1 MDVTITQEHLRT
13 LVGTAQ
19 EREQF
24 WVDVLA
30 RTDARRVAEVG
41 VFRGEFAERVLDG
54 CPAITDYYMVDPW
67 RHLDDWNKPANRPDD
82 QFREIFDEAMRRTA
96 QHEGRRV
103 VLRGRTS
110 EVIDEIPDNL
120 DFAYIDADHTLR
132 GITIDLIQVW
142 NKVRPGG
149 WIGGDDFRP
158 NIWHHGQKFEPT
170 MVFPFAVYFAE
181 AVGCPIYGLRF
192 RQFLI
197 EKAPERGFSFTDLTG
212 NYPATDVLTQVSK
225 GGTSGGRGGKPA
237 GQGGKG
243 NRGAGK
249 RVRRGRKKEQQD

>member
-13 LVGTAQ
+13 LVGTTQ

-30 RTDARRVAEVG
+30 RTDARKVAEVG

-54 CPAITDYYMVDPW
+54 CPAITDYYLVDPW

-96 QHEGRRV
+96 QHEDRRI

-110 EVIDEIPDNL
+110 EVIDEIPDHHL

-197 EKAPERGFSFTDLTG
+197 EKAPEKGFSFTDLTG
-212 NYPATDVLTQVSK
+212 NYPATDVLTQISK
-225 GGTSGGRGGKPA
+225 GGTPG

-249 RVRRGRKKEQQD
+249 RIGRGRKKRQQD

>member
-1 MDVTITQEHLRT
+1 LTITRDHLTAVASTAKERSELWID
-13 LVGTAQ
+13 LVT
-19 EREQF
+19 RS
-24 WVDVLA
+24 
-30 RTDARRVAEVG
+30 DARRVAEVG
-41 VFRGEFAERVLDG
+41 VFRGRFAERLLDD

-67 RHLDDWNKPANRPDD
+67 RHLEDWNKPANRPDD
-82 QFREIFDEAMRRTA
+82 KFREIFDEAMRRTA
-96 QHEGRRV
+96 QHEDRRI

-110 EVIDEIPDNL
+110 EVLDEVPDHHL

-158 NIWHHGQKFEPT
+158 NIWHHGQGFEPT

-181 AVGCPIYGLRF
+181 GVGCPIYALPF

-197 EKAPERGFSFTDLTG
+197 EKAPERGFSFTDLTDS
-212 NYPATDVLTQVSK
+212 YPPTDVLTQVSK
-225 GGTSGGRGGKPA
+225 GGTPGGRTGKR
-237 GQGGKG
+237 K
-243 NRGAGK
+243 RGAGK
-249 RVRRGRKKEQQD
+249 RLGRGRKRRQQD